1 MLVKSAS
8 QMPVSEPALRI
19 AVASGKGG
27 TGKTM
32 VSTNLFYTL
41 LNAQNPASLVDCD
54 AEAPN
59 DLLFFKGE
67 AEGSFEVTQ
76 MVPVIDTDRCTYC
89 GRCRD
94 DCHYNAIFILPS
106 VPMIRV
112 MEELCHGCGACSVAC
127 RYSAI
132 TEKEVSLG
140 RVSRMVVSAGYP
152 VIEARMNEGVYSPVP
167 VIKEAI
173 REAGTEGII
182 LLDAPPGTS
191 CSFIQ
196 TVSRADYVVLV
207 TEPTPFGLSDLRQS
221 VETLKTIGK
230 PCGVVVNRAGL
241 GHREVYDY
249 LAVEQIPLLMEIPF
263 DRELA
268 ALYAQGKVASAESPL
283 WREKFNLLLTNIL
296 SHNGNS
302 RHQR

>member
-1 MLVKSAS
+1 MERVSPGEAVSAGIS
-8 QMPVSEPALRI
+8 LKI

-27 TGKTM
+27 TGKTL
-32 VSTNLFYTL
+32 VSTNLFSTL
-41 LNAQNPASLVDCD
+41 LVAEHQGSLVDCD

-59 DLLFFKGE
+59 DFLFFKGE
-67 AEGSFEVTQ
+67 AAGSFEVTQ

-127 RYSAI
+127 QEGAI

-140 RVSRMVVSAGYP
+140 RVSHLAVDAFHRLT
-152 VIEARMNEGVYSPVP
+152 EARMNEGVYSPVP
-167 VIKEAI
+167 VIKAAI
-173 REAGTEGII
+173 REAGHMGIT

-191 CSFIQ
+191 CPFIQ

-241 GHREVYDY
+241 GNREVYDY
-249 LAVEQIPLLMEIPF
+249 LTAEQIPLLMEIPF

-268 ALYAQGKVASAESPL
+268 ALYARGMVAASVDLS
-283 WREKFNLLLTNIL
+283 WREQFTQLLNNIL
-296 SHNGNS
+296 THYGNS
-302 RHQR
+302 HYQW